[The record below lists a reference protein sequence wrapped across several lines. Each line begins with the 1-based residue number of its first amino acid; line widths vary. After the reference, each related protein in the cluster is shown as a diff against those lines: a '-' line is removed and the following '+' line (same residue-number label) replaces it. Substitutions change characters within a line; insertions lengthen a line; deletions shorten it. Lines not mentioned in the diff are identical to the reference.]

1 MAATLAASW
10 ASAQCPISVLPSR
23 GCPPRELPSRG
34 CLWELCAGPVLSRFS
49 GVQLCVTP
57 MDDSPPGGS
66 SVHGILHASILEW
79 IAIPSSRGSSRP
91 RDRTCI
97 SGLLHQQVGSL
108 LLAPPATCGSPHIQL
123 DCSIFLILLPV
134 TTILNAQ
141 FCGRFKNK
149 TCKRVI

>member
-57 MDDSPPGGS
+57 MDDSPPGS

-108 LLAPPATCGSPHIQL
+108 LLLVHRWDNEGPSTAFLATPTPEIPQGLLLTGPGSL
-123 DCSIFLILLPV
+123 AETLSCSV
-134 TTILNAQ
+134 H
-141 FCGRFKNK
+141 C
-149 TCKRVI
+149 